1 MHTPVDTVYIER
13 TGVTRPNSAPYC
25 QAGDNTQRNK
35 GTTLAG
41 LNFSTTQH
49 SFAQTL
55 QVHRDKGP
63 NLSTHVSKTRQN
75 YSKLLRPTDRIS
87 RCLNYI
93 HIITY
98 NCNIVIVSI
107 KIAFSKVRCAKQIT
121 WCMLMKVDAAG
132 HWWRLW
138 WCSWMFD
145 RVFNGNFRTSNP

>member
-1 MHTPVDTVYIER
+1 MQLNHEHRYIHACIPQWIQYTSREQGLPAQTVPP
-13 TGVTRPNSAPYC
+13 TAKLVTTC
-25 QAGDNTQRNK
+25 DNTQRNK

-132 HWWRLW
+132 H
-138 WCSWMFD
+138 
-145 RVFNGNFRTSNP
+145 